1 MFKHLTLFAFAVAA
15 SAALATAA
23 PPPSSGGMQL
33 PPQPKVHPAGL
44 PADAVMLTP
53 CVATMGE
60 HWANPKN
67 LPFGPIYGTYKGQV
81 VFTEVMIDK
90 KDFQSG
96 KGWSNV
102 LRPLP
107 GRKIDH
113 VDIWYEPSGHMG
125 YPVPHY
131 DLHAF
136 YVPESVNRAF
146 CPNGIRVPGT
156 VTGTVMK

>member
-1 MFKHLTLFAFAVAA
+1 MFKRLALFAVSLAA
-15 SAALATAA
+15 CTSLAIAA
-23 PPPSSGGMQL
+23 PAAGGGMQL
-33 PPQPKVHPAGL
+33 PPQPKVRPAGL
-44 PADAVMLTP
+44 PAGVMMISP

-60 HWANPKN
+60 HWASPKN
-67 LPFGPIYGTYKGQV
+67 LPFGPIYGTYQGKV

-90 KDFQSG
+90 KDFAKG
-96 KGWSNV
+96 MGWSNV

-107 GRKIDH
+107 GHAIDH
-113 VDIWYEPSGHMG
+113 VEIWYEPNGHEG

-136 YVPESVNRAF
+136 YVPHAVNMAF

-156 VTGTVMK
+156 VTGAVMK